1 MVKTNVFC
9 IRMGW
14 IPTHGMANSHALI
27 GGPDRH
33 STRSRSESGGRRASA
48 ASDIALVELG
58 AEPLG
63 DDAREVDPTPARDV
77 IARILS
83 ANLNQPWSL
92 AVSHLAYV
100 RRVVSELR

>member
-1 MVKTNVFC
+1 LGAQIDTQ
-9 IRMGW
+9 
-14 IPTHGMANSHALI
+14 
-27 GGPDRH
+27 PDRVP
-33 STRSRSESGGRRASA
+33 SPEDAELLQKL
-48 ASDIALVELG
+48 SDIALVELG

-63 DDAREVDPTPARDV
+63 DDAREVDPTPAHDG